1 MIFSK
6 VKSILLL
13 TGLVFILQSQNGLYG
28 QEFENVSVNETQ
40 VRPFL
45 FLGPGL
51 SANEYGIGLTTEI
64 PFSDK
69 FSANAN
75 LGLGGWG
82 FKLGGSFNFYPVSVS
97 QKSEFSLGYS
107 WASGLKDFETELWIY
122 PYGDLRTINLDLN
135 PVSTINATYTYNLK
149 VGKTCKLGF
158 SAGYALSINS
168 EPAWILNSTDPLNS
182 DSKSLLD
189 ILQPGGLI
197 IGVKFVIG
205 AR

>member
-1 MIFSK
+1 MILSRFK
-6 VKSILLL
+6 TAVLIAGLL
-13 TGLVFILQSQNGLYG
+13 VIFQSGNKLYS
-28 QEFENVSVNETQ
+28 QEFGNAGIIEKQ

-69 FSANAN
+69 ISANAN

-82 FKLGGSFNFYPVSVS
+82 FKLGGSINFYPVDVS
-97 QKSEFSLGYS
+97 KKSEFSLGYS
-107 WASGLKDFETELWIY
+107 WASGLKDFETELWIF
-122 PYGDLRTINLDLN
+122 PYGDLRSVNLDLN

-158 SAGYALSINS
+158 SAGYALSLNN
-168 EPAWILNSTDPLNS
+168 EPAWVLNSSDPLNS

-197 IGVKFVIG
+197 MGVKFVIG